1 MAESE
6 KTIAFLL
13 YPGLTLLDL
22 AGPFEVI
29 AHVAAARPDIRPV
42 VVGERIEPM
51 DTDAGVQMIPDKTFG
66 EVPNPYALIVPGGT
80 EPTLRAMTDPA
91 IRAYV
96 RTAAAT
102 ADVVGSVCSGAL
114 ILAAVGLLEGRPATT
129 HWAVSSMLERL
140 GAHYQRKRWV
150 EDGKFIMSAG
160 VSAGID
166 MGLYLAARLTDEA
179 TAREAQLSLDYDP
192 APPLGRLDYSD
203 LGLQLRLMRTAAVLT
218 APLRTARPKQLT
230 RDERAATARAVNS
243 A

>member
-1 MAESE
+1 MAASD

-13 YPGLTLLDL
+13 YRGLTLLDL
-22 AGPFEVI
+22 AGPLEVI
-29 AHVAAARPDIRPV
+29 AHVAAIRPGIRPV

-51 DTDAGVQMIPDKTFG
+51 DTDAGIQMIPDKTFA

-80 EPTLRAMTDPA
+80 EPTLRAMTNPA

-96 RTAAAT
+96 RAAAGT
-102 ADVVGSVCSGAL
+102 AEVVGSVCSGAL
-114 ILAAVGLLEGRPATT
+114 ILAAVGLLEERPATT

-150 EDGKFIMSAG
+150 EDGRFIMSAG

-179 TAREAQLSLDYDP
+179 TAREAQLALDYDP
-192 APPLGRLDYSD
+192 APPFGRLDYSD
-203 LGLQLRLMRTAAVLT
+203 MGLQLRLMRTAAVLT
-218 APLRTARPKQLT
+218 APLRTRRPAQLM
-230 RDERAATARAVNS
+230 REERAGAGGS
-243 A
+243 

>member
-1 MAESE
+1 MAASE

-22 AGPFEVI
+22 AGPLEVI
-29 AHVAAARPDIRPV
+29 GHVAATRPDLRPV

-51 DTDAGVQMIPDKTFG
+51 HTDAGVQMIPDATFG
-66 EVPNPYALIVPGGT
+66 EAPNPYALIVPGGT

-96 RTAAAT
+96 HTAAAT
-102 ADVVGSVCSGAL
+102 ADIVGSVCSGAL

-150 EDGKFIMSAG
+150 EDGKFIVSAG

-179 TAREAQLSLDYDP
+179 TAREAQLALDYDP

-203 LGLQLRLMRTAAVLT
+203 MGLQLRLMRTAAVLT
-218 APLRTARPKQLT
+218 APLRTTRPNQLT
-230 RDERAATARAVNS
+230 RQERAAAVRP
-243 A
+243 

>member
-1 MAESE
+1 MAASE

-51 DTDAGVQMIPDKTFG
+51 DTDAGVQMIPDATFA
-66 EVPNPYALIVPGGT
+66 EIPNPFALIVPGGT
-80 EPTLRAMTDPA
+80 EPTLRALTDSA

-114 ILAAVGLLEGRPATT
+114 ILAAVGLLEGRQATT
-129 HWAVSSMLERL
+129 HWAVSRMLERL
-140 GAHYQRKRWV
+140 GATYHRKRWV

-166 MGLYLAARLTDEA
+166 MGLQLAARLTDEA
-179 TAREAQLSLDYDP
+179 TAREVQRALDYDP
-192 APPLGRLDYSD
+192 RPPFGGLDYGEM
-203 LGLQLRLMRTAAVLT
+203 GLPLHARRAAATLA
-218 APLRTARPKQLT
+218 APLLTARPKRLT
-230 RDERAATARAVNS
+230 RQERAAGRTGG
-243 A
+243 

>member
-1 MAESE
+1 MAAPDR
-6 KTIAFLL
+6 TVAFLL

-29 AHVAAARPDIRPV
+29 AHLAATRGDIHAV

-51 DTDAGVQMIPDKTFG
+51 DTDAGVQMIPDKTFA
-66 EVPNPYALIVPGGT
+66 EVPHPYALIVPGGT

-96 RTAAAT
+96 RRAAAT
-102 ADVVGSVCSGAL
+102 ADVVGSICSGAL
-114 ILAAVGLLEGRPATT
+114 ILAGVGLLEGRPATT

-179 TAREAQLSLDYDP
+179 TARDVQLSLDYDP
-192 APPLGRLDYSD
+192 APPLGRLNYDD
-203 LGLQLRLMRTAAVLT
+203 MGLQLRIMRTAAVLT
-218 APLRTARPKQLT
+218 APLRTRRPRQLT
-230 RDERAATARAVNS
+230 REERAAAATS
-243 A
+243 

>member
-1 MAESE
+1 MAASDR
-6 KTIAFLL
+6 TIAFLL

-29 AHVAAARPDIRPV
+29 AHLGATHPDIHPV

-51 DTDAGVQMIPDKTFG
+51 DTDAGVQMIPDKTFA
-66 EVPNPYALIVPGGT
+66 EVPHPYALIVPGGT

-129 HWAVSSMLERL
+129 HWAVSSMLEHL

-179 TAREAQLSLDYDP
+179 TARDAQLQLDYDP
-192 APPLGRLDYSD
+192 APPLGTLNYDD
-203 LGLQLRLMRTAAVLT
+203 MGLQLRIMRTAAVLT
-218 APLRTARPKQLT
+218 APLRTRRPKQLT
-230 RDERAATARAVNS
+230 HDERTATGAS
-243 A
+243 

>member
-1 MAESE
+1 MAASDR
-6 KTIAFLL
+6 TIAFLL

-22 AGPFEVI
+22 VGPFEPI
-29 AHVAAARPDIRPV
+29 AHVASTHPDIQPV

-51 DTDAGVQMIPDKTFG
+51 DTDAGVQMIPDKTFA
-66 EVPNPYALIVPGGT
+66 EVSTPYALIVPGGA

-102 ADVVGSVCSGAL
+102 ADVVGSICSGAL

-166 MGLYLAARLTDEA
+166 MGLHLAARLTDEA

-192 APPLGRLDYSD
+192 APPFGKLNYDD
-203 LGLQLRLMRTAAVLT
+203 KGLQLRIMRTAAVLT
-218 APLRTARPKQLT
+218 AGLRTRRPKHLT
-230 RDERAATARAVNS
+230 LEEKAATVTL
-243 A
+243 